1 MEFHVTIKINY
12 LYMKAKNNV
21 LKFNLFAMSLIIF
34 LASCKPEVEDLSA
47 KIDGLGGTV
56 LTKSTTD
63 NWLNDNFTKPFNIE
77 VKYRW
82 DPFELPLEKTLV
94 PPFVDKVRPTMEAVK
109 AIWIDPYIKEAGA
122 DFIKKYCPKQYIL
135 VGSANWNNDGTIT
148 LGTAEGGRKV
158 ILYQINDFNKK
169 NVAAVKQMLHT
180 IHHEFGHILNQNILY
195 SVAFKQITPGSYTSN
210 WYNIS
215 EEEALNLGFV
225 TSYAMSSADEDF
237 VEMLATMLVEG
248 KTAYDKRVATASPT
262 AQAAIKLKEQ
272 IVIDYMKKAYNINFR
287 SLEKTTQEA
296 ITNITK

>member
-1 MEFHVTIKINY
+1 MKKTNILKIN
-12 LYMKAKNNV
+12 LFV
-21 LKFNLFAMSLIIF
+21 LITFIGVIG
-34 LASCKPEVEDLSA
+34 CKPEIEDLSA
-47 KIDGLGGTV
+47 KVDGLGGTV
-56 LTKSTTD
+56 LTKTTTD
-63 NWLNDNFTKPFNIE
+63 NWLIDNFTKPFNIE

-82 DPFELPLEKTLV
+82 DPFEVPLDKTLV
-94 PPFVDKVRPTMEAVK
+94 PPLVDKVRPTMEAVK

-158 ILYQINDFNKK
+158 VLYQINDFEKK

-215 EEEALNLGFV
+215 EEEALSLGYV
-225 TSYAMSSADEDF
+225 TSYAMSGPDEDF

-248 KTAYDKRVATASPT
+248 KTAYDARVATASAT
-262 AQAAIKLKEQ
+262 AQESIRKKEQ
-272 IVIDYMKKAYNINFR
+272 IVIDYMNKAYNINFR
-287 SLEKTTQEA
+287 SLQTTTQEA
-296 ITNITK
+296 IVNITK

>member
-1 MEFHVTIKINY
+1 MKKYNIILKIN
-12 LYMKAKNNV
+12 LFV
-21 LKFNLFAMSLIIF
+21 LITFIGVIG
-34 LASCKPEVEDLSA
+34 CKPEIEDLSA

-56 LTKSTTD
+56 LTKTTTD

-82 DPFELPLEKTLV
+82 DPFEVPLDKTLV
-94 PPFVDKVRPTMEAVK
+94 PPLVDKVRPTMEAVK

-158 ILYQINDFNKK
+158 VLYQINDFEKK

-215 EEEALNLGFV
+215 EEEALSLGYV
-225 TSYAMSSADEDF
+225 TSYAMSSPDEDF

-248 KTAYDKRVATASPT
+248 KTAYDARVATASAT
-262 AQAAIKLKEQ
+262 AQESIRRKEQ
-272 IVIDYMKKAYNINFR
+272 IVIDYMNKAYNINFR
-287 SLEKTTQEA
+287 SLQTTTQEA
-296 ITNITK
+296 IANITK

>member
-1 MEFHVTIKINY
+1 MKKTNILKIN
-12 LYMKAKNNV
+12 LLV
-21 LKFNLFAMSLIIF
+21 LITFIGVIG
-34 LASCKPEVEDLSA
+34 CKPEIEDLSA
-47 KIDGLGGTV
+47 KVDGLGGTV
-56 LTKSTTD
+56 LTKTTTD
-63 NWLNDNFTKPFNIE
+63 NWLIDNFTKPFNIE

-82 DPFELPLEKTLV
+82 DPFEVPLDKTLV
-94 PPFVDKVRPTMEAVK
+94 PPLVDKVRPTMEAVK

-158 ILYQINDFNKK
+158 VLYQINDFEKK

-215 EEEALNLGFV
+215 EEEALSLGYV
-225 TSYAMSSADEDF
+225 TSYAMSGPDEDF

-248 KTAYDKRVATASPT
+248 KTAYDARVATASAT
-262 AQAAIKLKEQ
+262 AQESIRKKEQ
-272 IVIDYMKKAYNINFR
+272 IVIDYMNKAYNINFR
-287 SLEKTTQEA
+287 SLQTTTQEA
-296 ITNITK
+296 IVNITK

>member
-1 MEFHVTIKINY
+1 
-12 LYMKAKNNV
+12 MKAKNNI

-158 ILYQINDFNKK
+158 ILYQINDFDKK

-272 IVIDYMKKAYNINFR
+272 IVVDYMNKAYNINFR

-296 ITNITK
+296 IANITK